1 MPKFDIYLQ
10 GTLHDIDLRE
20 EFIVR
25 VQLDLHGQMNEESE
39 DRVFEI
45 LKSINDNFVQD
56 YGTELTLESWNELGE
71 QE

>member
-1 MPKFDIYLQ
+1 M
-10 GTLHDIDLRE
+10 
-20 EFIVR
+20 R
-25 VQLDLHGQMNEESE
+25 VQLDLQGSMNEESE

-56 YGTELTLESWNELGE
+56 YGTELRLKSWNELDE

>member
-39 DRVFEI
+39 DRVFEM

-56 YGTELTLESWNELGE
+56 YGTELTLKSWNELDE